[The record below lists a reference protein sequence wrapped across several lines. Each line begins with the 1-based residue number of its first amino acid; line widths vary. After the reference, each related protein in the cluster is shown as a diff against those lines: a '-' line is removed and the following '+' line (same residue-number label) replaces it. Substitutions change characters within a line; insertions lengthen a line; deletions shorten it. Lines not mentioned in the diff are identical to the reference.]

1 MPAVIAARPCLRYR
15 RAMRP
20 MPSTDW
26 APRSSLTILEKAG
39 TPATVEGGLD
49 MNGIAFDQF
58 LAQVVDL
65 LCAVCADYA
74 QSL

>member
-1 MPAVIAARPCLRYR
+1 MPPIQARNPPHALNRLGTPEFADY
-15 RAMRP
+15 P
-20 MPSTDW
+20 T
-26 APRSSLTILEKAG
+26 KAG